1 MEAGCMLRPGG
12 GVRGEAS
19 GQRRWRW
26 RPAEAGK
33 RKVAACVCRAAG
45 TAGVYARAGALSARP
60 GGRNSRL
67 VGAALPIL
75 LS

>member
-1 MEAGCMLRPGG
+1 MLRPGG

-33 RKVAACVCRAAG
+33 RKVAARVCRAAG
-45 TAGVYARAGALSARP
+45 TAGIYARAGALVDRTGGEEQSA
-60 GGRNSRL
+60 GE
-67 VGAALPIL
+67 AALPIL